1 MHSLGGRANV
11 SLQDLKDALRKPQ
24 VLKGKQTRIS
34 SSTSPKTQPYRY
46 HESVYDYETSVQR
59 LRNMLKDQEVNY
71 SEQDITRHPAITES
85 QAAKTGSYSDSIRS
99 IPQATELLPL
109 LNKHVLC
116 IHQLEGKNRFIEEEL
131 RITKAKMEEVVDENA
146 RLHEELKTKVVEITL
161 NEGSKMDEKEMIQD
175 EKSGVTSNKNFAETI
190 GIIDSQNPENVQIEL
205 EKIATLHASRTR
217 RLESQLAEARNEL
230 ERAEHT
236 IDKLKSNLRHLESQD
251 LLSGNEKT
259 HVAGLCLKC
268 AQNEAVIASTHVD
281 ANVKLVQ
288 RITCER
294 DELMSTV
301 GRLKSVME
309 DMRKRETEGHEQIT
323 KSIELV
329 EEAQLEKTKALVE
342 KEQVKDEIQRQRE
355 NYKKMLSDNQLA
367 FDEEKEIYS
376 QQVAKQIVNL
386 QQQLQGMIEKQTVTQ
401 CQVEKLCREKADL
414 LSELEKANSLV
425 NNYSSQITKKTTDIK
440 LSNATAIAQRDEAL
454 RQLRNYQN
462 KALWEAREREQDIIR
477 LKAELKDMKRRLSV
491 AEKQAS
497 RASDEHIRSIEDLS
511 ACEKTVY
518 SLQVTLE
525 KLHSSRNDKLRII
538 SNKAQQ
544 REEELINVIEELET
558 KHSFNENELETMVNS
573 QKSLIC
579 KLKEECLKL
588 TQELEKI
595 TEKYKS
601 ENMQLTDMN
610 KILSEKLE
618 RLSEQHQ
625 EMESQCVQH
634 AKVHQVMTSKLKD
647 MDKHAQLTAQQIL
660 EVLSKVDN
668 VTRERDVLKKEIGFL
683 QDQLETKHKIVAEK
697 E

>member
-1 MHSLGGRANV
+1 MDNPEVLIDYQRTMRGRANV

-329 EEAQLEKTKALVE
+329 EEAQLEKTK
-342 KEQVKDEIQRQRE
+342 
-355 NYKKMLSDNQLA
+355 
-367 FDEEKEIYS
+367 
-376 QQVAKQIVNL
+376 
-386 QQQLQGMIEKQTVTQ
+386 LQGMIEKQTVTQ